1 MTDHDGRWCKPLL
14 LWQAKK
20 YLGWWSKQAGFW
32 KHRAVYGMWA
42 QITDSIWSGVQVGFW
57 ASSTLSHIFMNMTC
71 LWMEQYSGWIVVAQ
85 CLQWTRKQWQ
95 TAKSNVSH
103 PRKCSKAKWATETRL
118 NPFEVLPEESL
129 TSERHVLQILSSPY
143 TSISPGFEEDQGYC
157 ITLW

>member
-1 MTDHDGRWCKPLL
+1 MTDVDAS
-14 LWQAKK
+14 LWFSDRPKK

-57 ASSTLSHIFMNMTC
+57 ASSTSILSHIFMNMTY

-85 CLQWTRKQWQ
+85 CQWTRKQWQ

-157 ITLW
+157 L